1 MHDVVAVAV
10 IQRHQNLLEG
20 ARCHRLSKV
29 LLGNNTVKQFPA
41 LAQLGNQVYFIL
53 IFEVFKKL
61 DHVWMVL
68 NIKQPV
74 AYQSLQDFYL
84 CLEPF
89 PILYLAF
96 RNCLDRPG
104 LTRFFVS

>member
-1 MHDVVAVAV
+1 VHDVVAVAV

-41 LAQLGNQVYFIL
+41 LAQLGNKVYFIL

-68 NIKQPV
+68 K
-74 AYQSLQDFYL
+74 YLKSGSLPESTGFL
-84 CLEPF
+84 SLFGTFPNSLSCLLELP
-89 PILYLAF
+89 
-96 RNCLDRPG
+96 
-104 LTRFFVS
+104 

>member
-29 LLGNNTVKQFPA
+29 LLSYNSVKQFPA
-41 LAQLGNQVYFIL
+41 LAHLSNQIYIIF

-61 DHVWMVL
+61 DHVGVVL
-68 NIKQPV
+68 R
-74 AYQSLQDFYL
+74 
-84 CLEPF
+84 C
-89 PILYLAF
+89 
-96 RNCLDRPG
+96 
-104 LTRFFVS
+104 